1 MILFIFTIVPAISK
15 LSGCSLT
22 TRGIDQ
28 LATTT
33 VEGLLGYLKIEGL
46 DILAYMFVY
55 LHVCLF
61 HH

>member
-1 MILFIFTIVPAISK
+1 MMILLMILFILTIVPAVSK

-46 DILAYMFVY
+46 
-55 LHVCLF
+55 
-61 HH
+61 

>member
-1 MILFIFTIVPAISK
+1 MVRIFLLKYYLMMILLMILFIIVLAISK

-28 LATTT
+28 LAITT

-46 DILAYMFVY
+46 
-55 LHVCLF
+55 
-61 HH
+61 